1 MSFLAATRRAVRPS
15 FASCSRALATEAT
28 GPLAGAADAQAA
40 PVASSSTSAPAAH
53 DSLPFD
59 AESSLG
65 DAFVHVRLR
74 RFYSP
79 KVAASP
85 DSTAT
90 STATEPMV
98 VPLPA
103 PLFDVPARPSLLHKI
118 ITAHLSSLRAGTAS
132 TKNRAEVAFSG
143 KKMRPQKGTGRA
155 RLGDRGSPMLKGG
168 GRAFGPRPKGPDGWM
183 RKINRKEEQ
192 LGLRVSLSEKWR
204 SGNLVVVDKLGLDE
218 PRTRVLSQ
226 KLATRGWTDALFVT
240 ASDAAR
246 TADPATVQSR
256 AAFELAVGN
265 IPDVALVTDVHDLTV
280 WDIVKR
286 RNVVIEL
293 DAVDE
298 VIERVDPYGPFVEQY
313 EFDLEEAFELDEAE
327 LEGEAEAALAD
338 AVAAEVAQQEPA
350 AEARV

>member
-1 MSFLAATRRAVRPS
+1 MSFLAATRRAIRPS
-15 FASCSRALATEAT
+15 FASSCRALATEAT
-28 GPLAGAADAQAA
+28 APLAGAPEAQAA
-40 PVASSSTSAPAAH
+40 PVASSSAPAPSLL

-59 AESSLG
+59 ADATVG
-65 DAFVHVRLR
+65 DAFVHVPLHT
-74 RFYSP
+74 FYSNP
-79 KVAASP
+79 LASP
-85 DSTAT
+85 IDPP
-90 STATEPMV
+90 TERMV

-103 PLFDVPARPSLLHKI
+103 PLFNTPARPSLLHKI
-118 ITAHLSSLRAGTAS
+118 VTAHLSSLRAGTAS

-168 GRAFGPRPKGPDGWM
+168 GRAFGPRPTGPDGWQ

-204 SGNLVVVDKLGLDE
+204 AGNLVVVDKLGLDE

-226 KLATRGWTDALFVT
+226 KLASRGWTDALFVT
-240 ASDAAR
+240 AVEGD
-246 TADPATVQSR
+246 VKSR

-265 IPDVALVTDVHDLTV
+265 IPDVALVTDVKDLTV

-286 RNVVIEL
+286 RNVILEL
-293 DAVDE
+293 EAVDE
-298 VIERVDPYGPFVEQY
+298 VIERCDPNGPFVDDY
-313 EFDLEEAFELDEAE
+313 EDFGLEEEIDFDALA
-327 LEGEAEAALAD
+327 EAEAEMEALTDA
-338 AVAAEVAQQEPA
+338 AVAAEAQAQP

>member
-15 FASCSRALATEAT
+15 FASCSRALATEAAA
-28 GPLAGAADAQAA
+28 PLSGAGDAQAA
-40 PVASSSTSAPAAH
+40 PVASSSTSAPSTR

-79 KVAASP
+79 KLATSP
-85 DSTAT
+85 DSTSPA
-90 STATEPMV
+90 ATEPMV

-103 PLFDVPARPSLLHKI
+103 PLFDVPARPTLLHKI

-204 SGNLVVVDKLGLDE
+204 SGNLVVVDQLGLDE

-240 ASDAAR
+240 ASNAAR
-246 TADPATVQSR
+246 TDDATTVQSR

-265 IPDVALVTDVHDLTV
+265 IPDVALVTDVQDLTV

-293 DAVDE
+293 GAVDE

-313 EFDLEEAFELDEAE
+313 AFDPEDEFEFDEAE
-327 LEGEAEAALAD
+327 LEGEAQAALAD
-338 AVAAEVAQQEPA
+338 AVAAEVAQQQEQA
-350 AEARV
+350 ADARV

>member
-1 MSFLAATRRAVRPS
+1 M
-15 FASCSRALATEAT
+15 
-28 GPLAGAADAQAA
+28 
-40 PVASSSTSAPAAH
+40 
-53 DSLPFD
+53 
-59 AESSLG
+59 G
-65 DAFVHVRLR
+65 DAFVHVPLR
-74 RFYSP
+74 TFYP
-79 KVAASP
+79 KPPASP
-85 DSTAT
+85 VTPS
-90 STATEPMV
+90 TEPMV

-103 PLFDVPARPSLLHKI
+103 PLFNVPARPSLLHKI
-118 ITAHLSSLRAGTAS
+118 VTAHLSCLRAGTAS
-132 TKNRAEVAFSG
+132 TKNRAEVSFSG

-168 GRAFGPRPKGPDGWM
+168 GRAFGPRPKGPEGWQ

-226 KLATRGWTDALFVT
+226 KLASRGWTDALFVT
-240 ASDAAR
+240 AAA
-246 TADPATVQSR
+246 TGADEGVQAR

-265 IPDVALVTDVHDLTV
+265 IPNVALVTDVKDLTV

-286 RNVVIEL
+286 RSVVVEL
-293 DAVDE
+293 EAVDE
-298 VIERVDPYGPFVEQY
+298 VIERVDPYGPFVDQY
-313 EFDLEEAFELDEAE
+313 EFDPEEEFEFDEAE

-338 AVAAEVAQQEPA
+338 AVAAEEAQQP

>member
-15 FASCSRALATEAT
+15 FASCSRSLATEAAV
-28 GPLAGAADAQAA
+28 PLGGAGDAQAA
-40 PVASSSTSAPAAH
+40 PVASSSTSAPSSRDA
-53 DSLPFD
+53 LPFD

-74 RFYSP
+74 RFYTP
-79 KVAASP
+79 KVATSP
-85 DSTAT
+85 DSTST
-90 STATEPMV
+90 STEPMV

-118 ITAHLSSLRAGTAS
+118 VTAHLSSLRAGTAS

-168 GRAFGPRPKGPDGWM
+168 GRAFGPRPKGPDGWL

-246 TADPATVQSR
+246 TADPASVQSR

-286 RNVVIEL
+286 RSVVIEL

-313 EFDLEEAFELDEAE
+313 EFDPEEEFEFDEAE
-327 LEGEAEAALAD
+327 VEGEAEAALAD
-338 AVAAEVAQQEPA
+338 AVAAETAQQQ
-350 AEARV
+350 EARV